1 MEKEKEMAK
10 KYYWLKLK
18 DNFFN
23 QKEVKKL
30 RRIAGGDTYTIIYL
44 KMQLL
49 SIKKDGI
56 IEFEGTE
63 KDLAEQLSYEI
74 DEDGDNIQ
82 TTLLFLR
89 ANNLIEEI
97 SENNF
102 LLTKVPDCIGKEGAS
117 AERVRRHRERK
128 ALLEKEKEEGLLE
141 EPKKEQ
147 EPYSNAKRQRM
158 FRAKKNCEEKQHIPF
173 IEDYMNKKRYNGN
186 YYIVLQRDKFR
197 CALCSSIENLC
208 VHHIDGY
215 DESKPENSNENKMI
229 TLCRHC
235 HSNVHA
241 GSKINEDTL
250 NSIDYY
256 TEYSNVTLPGN
267 AEVTYS
273 NDPVTKS
280 NTEIEKEK
288 EIEKEIN
295 NNISK
300 DIFINKVVSE
310 WNSIG
315 VSPIKLIRG
324 TRQKMLNA
332 RIKEYSEEGVLQAI
346 NNIKHSDFLKG
357 QNKNSWVITIDWFLK
372 PNNFIKVYEDNYN
385 SKKKTNDPFGNEEI
399 KRKRNYVPI
408 DPTM

>member
-74 DEDGDNIQ
+74 DENLDNIQ
-82 TTLLFLR
+82 VTLSFLK

-128 ALLEKEKEEGLLE
+128 ALLEKEKEQKML
-141 EPKKEQ
+141 Q
-147 EPYSNAKRQRM
+147 
-158 FRAKKNCEEKQHIPF
+158 C
-173 IEDYMNKKRYNGN
+173 NGE
-186 YYIVLQRDKFR
+186 VT
-197 CALCSSIENLC
+197 
-208 VHHIDGY
+208 
-215 DESKPENSNENKMI
+215 NSN
-229 TLCRHC
+229 
-235 HSNVHA
+235 
-241 GSKINEDTL
+241 
-250 NSIDYY
+250 
-256 TEYSNVTLPGN
+256 N
-267 AEVTYS
+267 A
-273 NDPVTKS
+273 VTKS

-288 EIEKEIN
+288 EIEIEKD

-399 KRKRNYVPI
+399 KRKRNYIPI

>member
-74 DEDGDNIQ
+74 DEDLNNIQ
-82 TTLLFLR
+82 VTLSFLKV
-89 ANNLIEEI
+89 NNLIEEI

-128 ALLEKEKEEGLLE
+128 ALLEKEKEQKML
-141 EPKKEQ
+141 Q
-147 EPYSNAKRQRM
+147 
-158 FRAKKNCEEKQHIPF
+158 C
-173 IEDYMNKKRYNGN
+173 NGE
-186 YYIVLQRDKFR
+186 VT
-197 CALCSSIENLC
+197 
-208 VHHIDGY
+208 
-215 DESKPENSNENKMI
+215 NSN
-229 TLCRHC
+229 
-235 HSNVHA
+235 
-241 GSKINEDTL
+241 
-250 NSIDYY
+250 
-256 TEYSNVTLPGN
+256 
-267 AEVTYS
+267 
-273 NDPVTKS
+273 NDVIKS
-280 NTEIEKEK
+280 NTEKEK
-288 EIEKEIN
+288 EIKIEKD

-399 KRKRNYVPI
+399 KRKRNYIPI

>member
-82 TTLLFLR
+82 TTLLFLK

-128 ALLEKEKEEGLLE
+128 ALLEKEKEQ
-141 EPKKEQ
+141 K
-147 EPYSNAKRQRM
+147 M
-158 FRAKKNCEEKQHIPF
+158 
-173 IEDYMNKKRYNGN
+173 
-186 YYIVLQRDKFR
+186 LQ
-197 CALCSSIENLC
+197 CNSE
-208 VHHIDGY
+208 VT
-215 DESKPENSNENKMI
+215 NSNDVVIE
-229 TLCRHC
+229 
-235 HSNVHA
+235 
-241 GSKINEDTL
+241 
-250 NSIDYY
+250 
-256 TEYSNVTLPGN
+256 
-267 AEVTYS
+267 
-273 NDPVTKS
+273 S
-280 NTEIEKEK
+280 NTEIEIEK

>member
-74 DEDGDNIQ
+74 DENLDNIQ
-82 TTLLFLR
+82 VTLSFLK

-128 ALLEKEKEEGLLE
+128 ALLEKEKEQKML
-141 EPKKEQ
+141 Q
-147 EPYSNAKRQRM
+147 
-158 FRAKKNCEEKQHIPF
+158 C
-173 IEDYMNKKRYNGN
+173 NGE
-186 YYIVLQRDKFR
+186 VT
-197 CALCSSIENLC
+197 
-208 VHHIDGY
+208 
-215 DESKPENSNENKMI
+215 NSN
-229 TLCRHC
+229 
-235 HSNVHA
+235 
-241 GSKINEDTL
+241 
-250 NSIDYY
+250 
-256 TEYSNVTLPGN
+256 N
-267 AEVTYS
+267 AVI
-273 NDPVTKS
+273 KS

-288 EIEKEIN
+288 EKEIEIEKD

-332 RIKEYSEEGVLQAI
+332 RIKEYTEEGVLQAI

-399 KRKRNYVPI
+399 KRKRNYIPI

>member
-74 DEDGDNIQ
+74 DEDLNNIQ
-82 TTLLFLR
+82 VTLSFLKV
-89 ANNLIEEI
+89 NNLIEEI

-128 ALLEKEKEEGLLE
+128 ALLEKEKEQKML
-141 EPKKEQ
+141 Q
-147 EPYSNAKRQRM
+147 
-158 FRAKKNCEEKQHIPF
+158 C
-173 IEDYMNKKRYNGN
+173 NGE
-186 YYIVLQRDKFR
+186 VT
-197 CALCSSIENLC
+197 
-208 VHHIDGY
+208 
-215 DESKPENSNENKMI
+215 NSN
-229 TLCRHC
+229 
-235 HSNVHA
+235 
-241 GSKINEDTL
+241 
-250 NSIDYY
+250 
-256 TEYSNVTLPGN
+256 N
-267 AEVTYS
+267 AVI
-273 NDPVTKS
+273 KS

-288 EIEKEIN
+288 EKEKEIEIEKD

-399 KRKRNYVPI
+399 KRKRNYIPI

>member
-74 DEDGDNIQ
+74 DEDLNNIQ
-82 TTLLFLR
+82 VTLSFLKV
-89 ANNLIEEI
+89 NNLIEEI

-128 ALLEKEKEEGLLE
+128 ALLEKEKEQKML
-141 EPKKEQ
+141 Q
-147 EPYSNAKRQRM
+147 
-158 FRAKKNCEEKQHIPF
+158 C
-173 IEDYMNKKRYNGN
+173 NGE
-186 YYIVLQRDKFR
+186 VT
-197 CALCSSIENLC
+197 
-208 VHHIDGY
+208 
-215 DESKPENSNENKMI
+215 NSN
-229 TLCRHC
+229 
-235 HSNVHA
+235 
-241 GSKINEDTL
+241 
-250 NSIDYY
+250 
-256 TEYSNVTLPGN
+256 N
-267 AEVTYS
+267 AVI
-273 NDPVTKS
+273 KS
-280 NTEIEKEK
+280 NTEIEKD
-288 EIEKEIN
+288 

-399 KRKRNYVPI
+399 KRKRNYIPI

>member
-74 DEDGDNIQ
+74 DEDLNNIQ
-82 TTLLFLR
+82 VTLSFLKV
-89 ANNLIEEI
+89 NNLIEEI

-128 ALLEKEKEEGLLE
+128 ALLEKEKEQKML
-141 EPKKEQ
+141 Q
-147 EPYSNAKRQRM
+147 
-158 FRAKKNCEEKQHIPF
+158 C
-173 IEDYMNKKRYNGN
+173 NGE
-186 YYIVLQRDKFR
+186 VT
-197 CALCSSIENLC
+197 
-208 VHHIDGY
+208 
-215 DESKPENSNENKMI
+215 NSN
-229 TLCRHC
+229 
-235 HSNVHA
+235 
-241 GSKINEDTL
+241 
-250 NSIDYY
+250 
-256 TEYSNVTLPGN
+256 N
-267 AEVTYS
+267 AVI
-273 NDPVTKS
+273 KS

-288 EIEKEIN
+288 EIEIERD

-399 KRKRNYVPI
+399 KRKRNYIPI

>member
-74 DEDGDNIQ
+74 DEDLNNIQ
-82 TTLLFLR
+82 VTLSFLKV
-89 ANNLIEEI
+89 NNLIEEI

-128 ALLEKEKEEGLLE
+128 ALLEKEKEQKML
-141 EPKKEQ
+141 Q
-147 EPYSNAKRQRM
+147 
-158 FRAKKNCEEKQHIPF
+158 C
-173 IEDYMNKKRYNGN
+173 NGE
-186 YYIVLQRDKFR
+186 VT
-197 CALCSSIENLC
+197 
-208 VHHIDGY
+208 
-215 DESKPENSNENKMI
+215 NSN
-229 TLCRHC
+229 
-235 HSNVHA
+235 
-241 GSKINEDTL
+241 
-250 NSIDYY
+250 
-256 TEYSNVTLPGN
+256 
-267 AEVTYS
+267 
-273 NDPVTKS
+273 NDVIKS
-280 NTEIEKEK
+280 NTEIEKENEK
-288 EIEKEIN
+288 EIEIEKD

-399 KRKRNYVPI
+399 KRKRNYIPI

>member
-128 ALLEKEKEEGLLE
+128 ALLEKEKEQKML
-141 EPKKEQ
+141 Q
-147 EPYSNAKRQRM
+147 
-158 FRAKKNCEEKQHIPF
+158 C
-173 IEDYMNKKRYNGN
+173 NGE
-186 YYIVLQRDKFR
+186 VT
-197 CALCSSIENLC
+197 
-208 VHHIDGY
+208 
-215 DESKPENSNENKMI
+215 NSNDVVIE
-229 TLCRHC
+229 
-235 HSNVHA
+235 
-241 GSKINEDTL
+241 
-250 NSIDYY
+250 
-256 TEYSNVTLPGN
+256 
-267 AEVTYS
+267 
-273 NDPVTKS
+273 S

-288 EIEKEIN
+288 EIEK
-295 NNISK
+295 
-300 DIFINKVVSE
+300 DIEYIWSLYPVKKGKAVAVKKIPKII
-310 WNSIG
+310 NSIG
-315 VSPIKLIRG
+315 KENLIKCIDRYKLEFKNG
-324 TRQKMLNA
+324 NYTYMAHGSTFFNGKYVDYLDENYTE
-332 RIKEYSEEGVLQAI
+332 KEEM
-346 NNIKHSDFLKG
+346 NNTFDF
-357 QNKNSWVITIDWFLK
+357 
-372 PNNFIKVYEDNYN
+372 
-385 SKKKTNDPFGNEEI
+385 
-399 KRKRNYVPI
+399 
-408 DPTM
+408 

>member
-1 MEKEKEMAK
+1 
-10 KYYWLKLK
+10 
-18 DNFFN
+18 
-23 QKEVKKL
+23 
-30 RRIAGGDTYTIIYL
+30 
-44 KMQLL
+44 MQLL

-74 DEDGDNIQ
+74 DEDLNNIQ
-82 TTLLFLR
+82 VTLSFLKV
-89 ANNLIEEI
+89 NNLIEEI

-128 ALLEKEKEEGLLE
+128 ALLEKEKEQKML
-141 EPKKEQ
+141 Q
-147 EPYSNAKRQRM
+147 
-158 FRAKKNCEEKQHIPF
+158 C
-173 IEDYMNKKRYNGN
+173 NGE
-186 YYIVLQRDKFR
+186 VT
-197 CALCSSIENLC
+197 
-208 VHHIDGY
+208 
-215 DESKPENSNENKMI
+215 NSN
-229 TLCRHC
+229 
-235 HSNVHA
+235 
-241 GSKINEDTL
+241 
-250 NSIDYY
+250 
-256 TEYSNVTLPGN
+256 N
-267 AEVTYS
+267 AVI
-273 NDPVTKS
+273 KS
-280 NTEIEKEK
+280 NTEKEKEK
-288 EIEKEIN
+288 EKDKEIEKD

-315 VSPIKLIRG
+315 VSPIKFIRG

-399 KRKRNYVPI
+399 KRKRNYIPI

>member
-23 QKEVKKL
+23 QKEIKKL

-74 DEDGDNIQ
+74 DEDLNNIQ
-82 TTLLFLR
+82 VTLSFLKV
-89 ANNLIEEI
+89 NNLIEEI

-128 ALLEKEKEEGLLE
+128 ALLEKEKEQKML
-141 EPKKEQ
+141 Q
-147 EPYSNAKRQRM
+147 
-158 FRAKKNCEEKQHIPF
+158 C
-173 IEDYMNKKRYNGN
+173 NGE
-186 YYIVLQRDKFR
+186 VT
-197 CALCSSIENLC
+197 
-208 VHHIDGY
+208 
-215 DESKPENSNENKMI
+215 NSN
-229 TLCRHC
+229 
-235 HSNVHA
+235 
-241 GSKINEDTL
+241 
-250 NSIDYY
+250 
-256 TEYSNVTLPGN
+256 N
-267 AEVTYS
+267 AVI
-273 NDPVTKS
+273 KS

-288 EIEKEIN
+288 EIEIEKD

-399 KRKRNYVPI
+399 KRKRNYIPI

>member
-74 DEDGDNIQ
+74 DEDLNNIQ
-82 TTLLFLR
+82 VTLSFLKV
-89 ANNLIEEI
+89 NNLIEEI

-128 ALLEKEKEEGLLE
+128 ALLEKEKEQKML
-141 EPKKEQ
+141 Q
-147 EPYSNAKRQRM
+147 
-158 FRAKKNCEEKQHIPF
+158 C
-173 IEDYMNKKRYNGN
+173 NGE
-186 YYIVLQRDKFR
+186 VT
-197 CALCSSIENLC
+197 
-208 VHHIDGY
+208 
-215 DESKPENSNENKMI
+215 NSN
-229 TLCRHC
+229 
-235 HSNVHA
+235 
-241 GSKINEDTL
+241 
-250 NSIDYY
+250 NS
-256 TEYSNVTLPGN
+256 
-267 AEVTYS
+267 
-273 NDPVTKS
+273 VTKC

-288 EIEKEIN
+288 EIEIEKD

-399 KRKRNYVPI
+399 KRKRNYIPI

>member
-74 DEDGDNIQ
+74 DEDLNNIQ
-82 TTLLFLR
+82 VTLSFLKV
-89 ANNLIEEI
+89 NNLIEEI

-128 ALLEKEKEEGLLE
+128 ALLEKEKEQKML
-141 EPKKEQ
+141 Q
-147 EPYSNAKRQRM
+147 
-158 FRAKKNCEEKQHIPF
+158 C
-173 IEDYMNKKRYNGN
+173 NGE
-186 YYIVLQRDKFR
+186 VT
-197 CALCSSIENLC
+197 
-208 VHHIDGY
+208 
-215 DESKPENSNENKMI
+215 NSN
-229 TLCRHC
+229 
-235 HSNVHA
+235 
-241 GSKINEDTL
+241 
-250 NSIDYY
+250 
-256 TEYSNVTLPGN
+256 N
-267 AEVTYS
+267 AVI
-273 NDPVTKS
+273 KS

-288 EIEKEIN
+288 EIEIEKD

-332 RIKEYSEEGVLQAI
+332 RIKEYSEEGILQAI

-399 KRKRNYVPI
+399 KRKRNYIPI

>member
-74 DEDGDNIQ
+74 DEDLNNIQ
-82 TTLLFLR
+82 VTLSFLKV
-89 ANNLIEEI
+89 NNLIEEI

-128 ALLEKEKEEGLLE
+128 ALLEKEKEQKML
-141 EPKKEQ
+141 Q
-147 EPYSNAKRQRM
+147 
-158 FRAKKNCEEKQHIPF
+158 C
-173 IEDYMNKKRYNGN
+173 NGE
-186 YYIVLQRDKFR
+186 VT
-197 CALCSSIENLC
+197 
-208 VHHIDGY
+208 
-215 DESKPENSNENKMI
+215 NSN
-229 TLCRHC
+229 
-235 HSNVHA
+235 
-241 GSKINEDTL
+241 
-250 NSIDYY
+250 
-256 TEYSNVTLPGN
+256 N
-267 AEVTYS
+267 AVI
-273 NDPVTKS
+273 KS

-288 EIEKEIN
+288 EKEKD

-324 TRQKMLNA
+324 TRQRMLNA

-399 KRKRNYVPI
+399 KRKRNYIPI

>member
-74 DEDGDNIQ
+74 DEDLNNIQ
-82 TTLLFLR
+82 VTLSFLKV
-89 ANNLIEEI
+89 NNLIEEI

-128 ALLEKEKEEGLLE
+128 ALLEKEKEQKML
-141 EPKKEQ
+141 Q
-147 EPYSNAKRQRM
+147 
-158 FRAKKNCEEKQHIPF
+158 C
-173 IEDYMNKKRYNGN
+173 NGE
-186 YYIVLQRDKFR
+186 VT
-197 CALCSSIENLC
+197 
-208 VHHIDGY
+208 
-215 DESKPENSNENKMI
+215 NSN
-229 TLCRHC
+229 
-235 HSNVHA
+235 
-241 GSKINEDTL
+241 
-250 NSIDYY
+250 
-256 TEYSNVTLPGN
+256 N
-267 AEVTYS
+267 A
-273 NDPVTKS
+273 VTKS

-288 EIEKEIN
+288 EKEIEKD

-399 KRKRNYVPI
+399 KRKRNYIPI

>member
-74 DEDGDNIQ
+74 DEDLNNIQ
-82 TTLLFLR
+82 VTLSFLKV
-89 ANNLIEEI
+89 NNLIEEI

-128 ALLEKEKEEGLLE
+128 ALLEKEKEQKML
-141 EPKKEQ
+141 Q
-147 EPYSNAKRQRM
+147 
-158 FRAKKNCEEKQHIPF
+158 C
-173 IEDYMNKKRYNGN
+173 NGE
-186 YYIVLQRDKFR
+186 VT
-197 CALCSSIENLC
+197 
-208 VHHIDGY
+208 
-215 DESKPENSNENKMI
+215 NSN
-229 TLCRHC
+229 
-235 HSNVHA
+235 
-241 GSKINEDTL
+241 
-250 NSIDYY
+250 
-256 TEYSNVTLPGN
+256 N
-267 AEVTYS
+267 AVI
-273 NDPVTKS
+273 KS

-288 EIEKEIN
+288 EIEIEKD

-399 KRKRNYVPI
+399 KRKRNYIPI

>member
-82 TTLLFLR
+82 TTLLFLK

-128 ALLEKEKEEGLLE
+128 ALLEKEKEQKML
-141 EPKKEQ
+141 Q
-147 EPYSNAKRQRM
+147 
-158 FRAKKNCEEKQHIPF
+158 C
-173 IEDYMNKKRYNGN
+173 NGE
-186 YYIVLQRDKFR
+186 VT
-197 CALCSSIENLC
+197 
-208 VHHIDGY
+208 
-215 DESKPENSNENKMI
+215 NSNDVVIE
-229 TLCRHC
+229 
-235 HSNVHA
+235 
-241 GSKINEDTL
+241 
-250 NSIDYY
+250 
-256 TEYSNVTLPGN
+256 
-267 AEVTYS
+267 
-273 NDPVTKS
+273 S

>member
-74 DEDGDNIQ
+74 DEDLNNIQ
-82 TTLLFLR
+82 VTLSFLKV
-89 ANNLIEEI
+89 NNLIEEI

-128 ALLEKEKEEGLLE
+128 ALLEKEKEQKML
-141 EPKKEQ
+141 Q
-147 EPYSNAKRQRM
+147 
-158 FRAKKNCEEKQHIPF
+158 C
-173 IEDYMNKKRYNGN
+173 NGE
-186 YYIVLQRDKFR
+186 VT
-197 CALCSSIENLC
+197 
-208 VHHIDGY
+208 
-215 DESKPENSNENKMI
+215 NSN
-229 TLCRHC
+229 
-235 HSNVHA
+235 
-241 GSKINEDTL
+241 
-250 NSIDYY
+250 
-256 TEYSNVTLPGN
+256 N
-267 AEVTYS
+267 AVI
-273 NDPVTKS
+273 KS

-288 EIEKEIN
+288 EKEIEKD

-399 KRKRNYVPI
+399 KKKRNYVPI

>member
-74 DEDGDNIQ
+74 DEDLNNIQ
-82 TTLLFLR
+82 VTLSFLKV
-89 ANNLIEEI
+89 NNLIEEI

-128 ALLEKEKEEGLLE
+128 ALLEKEKEQKML
-141 EPKKEQ
+141 Q
-147 EPYSNAKRQRM
+147 
-158 FRAKKNCEEKQHIPF
+158 C
-173 IEDYMNKKRYNGN
+173 NGE
-186 YYIVLQRDKFR
+186 VT
-197 CALCSSIENLC
+197 
-208 VHHIDGY
+208 
-215 DESKPENSNENKMI
+215 NSNNTVI
-229 TLCRHC
+229 
-235 HSNVHA
+235 
-241 GSKINEDTL
+241 
-250 NSIDYY
+250 
-256 TEYSNVTLPGN
+256 
-267 AEVTYS
+267 
-273 NDPVTKS
+273 KS

-288 EIEKEIN
+288 EKEIEIEKD

-399 KRKRNYVPI
+399 KRKRNYIPI

>member
-74 DEDGDNIQ
+74 DEDLNNIQ
-82 TTLLFLR
+82 VTLSFLKV
-89 ANNLIEEI
+89 NNLIEEI

-128 ALLEKEKEEGLLE
+128 ALLEKEKEQKML
-141 EPKKEQ
+141 Q
-147 EPYSNAKRQRM
+147 
-158 FRAKKNCEEKQHIPF
+158 C
-173 IEDYMNKKRYNGN
+173 NGE
-186 YYIVLQRDKFR
+186 VT
-197 CALCSSIENLC
+197 
-208 VHHIDGY
+208 
-215 DESKPENSNENKMI
+215 NSN
-229 TLCRHC
+229 
-235 HSNVHA
+235 
-241 GSKINEDTL
+241 
-250 NSIDYY
+250 
-256 TEYSNVTLPGN
+256 
-267 AEVTYS
+267 
-273 NDPVTKS
+273 NDVIKS
-280 NTEIEKEK
+280 NTEKEKEK
-288 EIEKEIN
+288 EIEIEKD

-399 KRKRNYVPI
+399 KRKRNYIPI

>member
-74 DEDGDNIQ
+74 DEDLNNIQ
-82 TTLLFLR
+82 VTLSFLKV
-89 ANNLIEEI
+89 NNLIEEI

-128 ALLEKEKEEGLLE
+128 ALLEKEKEQKML
-141 EPKKEQ
+141 Q
-147 EPYSNAKRQRM
+147 
-158 FRAKKNCEEKQHIPF
+158 C
-173 IEDYMNKKRYNGN
+173 NGE
-186 YYIVLQRDKFR
+186 VT
-197 CALCSSIENLC
+197 
-208 VHHIDGY
+208 
-215 DESKPENSNENKMI
+215 NSN
-229 TLCRHC
+229 
-235 HSNVHA
+235 
-241 GSKINEDTL
+241 
-250 NSIDYY
+250 
-256 TEYSNVTLPGN
+256 N
-267 AEVTYS
+267 AVI
-273 NDPVTKS
+273 KS

-288 EIEKEIN
+288 EIEIEKD

-399 KRKRNYVPI
+399 KIKRNYVPI

>member
-74 DEDGDNIQ
+74 DEDLNNIQ
-82 TTLLFLR
+82 VTLSFLKV
-89 ANNLIEEI
+89 NNLIEEI

-128 ALLEKEKEEGLLE
+128 ALLEKEKEQKML
-141 EPKKEQ
+141 Q
-147 EPYSNAKRQRM
+147 
-158 FRAKKNCEEKQHIPF
+158 C
-173 IEDYMNKKRYNGN
+173 NGE
-186 YYIVLQRDKFR
+186 VT
-197 CALCSSIENLC
+197 
-208 VHHIDGY
+208 
-215 DESKPENSNENKMI
+215 NSN
-229 TLCRHC
+229 
-235 HSNVHA
+235 
-241 GSKINEDTL
+241 
-250 NSIDYY
+250 
-256 TEYSNVTLPGN
+256 N
-267 AEVTYS
+267 A
-273 NDPVTKS
+273 VTKC
-280 NTEIEKEK
+280 NTEIEKEI
-288 EIEKEIN
+288 EIEKD

-399 KRKRNYVPI
+399 KRKRNYIPI

>member
-74 DEDGDNIQ
+74 DEDLNNIQ
-82 TTLLFLR
+82 VTLSFLKV
-89 ANNLIEEI
+89 NNLIEEI

-128 ALLEKEKEEGLLE
+128 ALLEKEKEQKML
-141 EPKKEQ
+141 Q
-147 EPYSNAKRQRM
+147 
-158 FRAKKNCEEKQHIPF
+158 C
-173 IEDYMNKKRYNGN
+173 NGE
-186 YYIVLQRDKFR
+186 VT
-197 CALCSSIENLC
+197 
-208 VHHIDGY
+208 
-215 DESKPENSNENKMI
+215 NSNDVVIE
-229 TLCRHC
+229 
-235 HSNVHA
+235 
-241 GSKINEDTL
+241 
-250 NSIDYY
+250 
-256 TEYSNVTLPGN
+256 
-267 AEVTYS
+267 
-273 NDPVTKS
+273 S
-280 NTEIEKEK
+280 NTEIEIEK

-300 DIFINKVVSE
+300 DIFINKIVYE
-310 WNSIG
+310 WNTIG

-332 RIKEYSEEGVLQAI
+332 RIKEYTEEGVLQAI

-399 KRKRNYVPI
+399 KRKRNYIPI

>member
-74 DEDGDNIQ
+74 DEDLNNIQ
-82 TTLLFLR
+82 VTLSFLKV
-89 ANNLIEEI
+89 NNLIEEI

-128 ALLEKEKEEGLLE
+128 ALLEKEKEQKML
-141 EPKKEQ
+141 Q
-147 EPYSNAKRQRM
+147 
-158 FRAKKNCEEKQHIPF
+158 C
-173 IEDYMNKKRYNGN
+173 NGE
-186 YYIVLQRDKFR
+186 VT
-197 CALCSSIENLC
+197 
-208 VHHIDGY
+208 
-215 DESKPENSNENKMI
+215 NSN
-229 TLCRHC
+229 
-235 HSNVHA
+235 
-241 GSKINEDTL
+241 
-250 NSIDYY
+250 
-256 TEYSNVTLPGN
+256 N
-267 AEVTYS
+267 AVI
-273 NDPVTKS
+273 KS

-288 EIEKEIN
+288 EIEIEIEKD

-300 DIFINKVVSE
+300 DIFLNKVVSE

-324 TRQKMLNA
+324 TRQRMLNA

-399 KRKRNYVPI
+399 KRKRNYIPI

>member
-128 ALLEKEKEEGLLE
+128 ALLEKEKEQ
-141 EPKKEQ
+141 K
-147 EPYSNAKRQRM
+147 M
-158 FRAKKNCEEKQHIPF
+158 
-173 IEDYMNKKRYNGN
+173 
-186 YYIVLQRDKFR
+186 LQ
-197 CALCSSIENLC
+197 CNSE
-208 VHHIDGY
+208 VT
-215 DESKPENSNENKMI
+215 NSNDVVIE
-229 TLCRHC
+229 
-235 HSNVHA
+235 
-241 GSKINEDTL
+241 
-250 NSIDYY
+250 
-256 TEYSNVTLPGN
+256 
-267 AEVTYS
+267 
-273 NDPVTKS
+273 S
-280 NTEIEKEK
+280 NT

>member
-74 DEDGDNIQ
+74 DEDLNNIQ
-82 TTLLFLR
+82 VTLSFLKV
-89 ANNLIEEI
+89 NNLIEEI

-128 ALLEKEKEEGLLE
+128 ALLEKEKEQKML
-141 EPKKEQ
+141 Q
-147 EPYSNAKRQRM
+147 
-158 FRAKKNCEEKQHIPF
+158 C
-173 IEDYMNKKRYNGN
+173 NGE
-186 YYIVLQRDKFR
+186 VT
-197 CALCSSIENLC
+197 
-208 VHHIDGY
+208 
-215 DESKPENSNENKMI
+215 NSNNAVIK
-229 TLCRHC
+229 
-235 HSNVHA
+235 
-241 GSKINEDTL
+241 SK
-250 NSIDYY
+250 
-256 TEYSNVTLPGN
+256 TE
-267 AEVTYS
+267 
-273 NDPVTKS
+273 K
-280 NTEIEKEK
+280 EKEK
-288 EIEKEIN
+288 EIEKD

-385 SKKKTNDPFGNEEI
+385 SKKNTNDPFGNEEI
-399 KRKRNYVPI
+399 KRKRNYIPI

>member
-1 MEKEKEMAK
+1 MSK

-74 DEDGDNIQ
+74 DEDLNNIQ
-82 TTLLFLR
+82 VTLSFLKV
-89 ANNLIEEI
+89 NNLIEEI

-128 ALLEKEKEEGLLE
+128 ALLEKEKEQKML
-141 EPKKEQ
+141 Q
-147 EPYSNAKRQRM
+147 
-158 FRAKKNCEEKQHIPF
+158 C
-173 IEDYMNKKRYNGN
+173 NG
-186 YYIVLQRDKFR
+186 
-197 CALCSSIENLC
+197 
-208 VHHIDGY
+208 
-215 DESKPENSNENKMI
+215 
-229 TLCRHC
+229 
-235 HSNVHA
+235 
-241 GSKINEDTL
+241 
-250 NSIDYY
+250 
-256 TEYSNVTLPGN
+256 
-267 AEVTYS
+267 EVTDS
-273 NDPVTKS
+273 NNDVIKS

-288 EIEKEIN
+288 EKEKEIEKD

-332 RIKEYSEEGVLQAI
+332 RIKEYTEEGVLQAI

-399 KRKRNYVPI
+399 KRKRNYIPI

>member
-74 DEDGDNIQ
+74 DEDLNNIQ
-82 TTLLFLR
+82 VTLSFLKV
-89 ANNLIEEI
+89 NNLIEEI

-128 ALLEKEKEEGLLE
+128 ALLEKEKEQKML
-141 EPKKEQ
+141 Q
-147 EPYSNAKRQRM
+147 
-158 FRAKKNCEEKQHIPF
+158 C
-173 IEDYMNKKRYNGN
+173 NGE
-186 YYIVLQRDKFR
+186 VT
-197 CALCSSIENLC
+197 
-208 VHHIDGY
+208 
-215 DESKPENSNENKMI
+215 NSN
-229 TLCRHC
+229 
-235 HSNVHA
+235 
-241 GSKINEDTL
+241 
-250 NSIDYY
+250 NS
-256 TEYSNVTLPGN
+256 
-267 AEVTYS
+267 
-273 NDPVTKS
+273 VTKC

-288 EIEKEIN
+288 EIEIEKD

-315 VSPIKLIRG
+315 ISPIKLIRG
-324 TRQKMLNA
+324 TRQRMLNA

-399 KRKRNYVPI
+399 KRKRNYIPI

>member
-74 DEDGDNIQ
+74 DEDLNNIQ
-82 TTLLFLR
+82 VTLSFLKV
-89 ANNLIEEI
+89 NNLIEEI

-128 ALLEKEKEEGLLE
+128 ALLEKEKEQKML
-141 EPKKEQ
+141 Q
-147 EPYSNAKRQRM
+147 
-158 FRAKKNCEEKQHIPF
+158 C
-173 IEDYMNKKRYNGN
+173 NGE
-186 YYIVLQRDKFR
+186 VT
-197 CALCSSIENLC
+197 
-208 VHHIDGY
+208 
-215 DESKPENSNENKMI
+215 NSNNTVI
-229 TLCRHC
+229 
-235 HSNVHA
+235 
-241 GSKINEDTL
+241 
-250 NSIDYY
+250 
-256 TEYSNVTLPGN
+256 
-267 AEVTYS
+267 
-273 NDPVTKS
+273 KS

-288 EIEKEIN
+288 EIEIEKD

-399 KRKRNYVPI
+399 KRKRNYIPI

>member
-74 DEDGDNIQ
+74 DEDLNNIQ
-82 TTLLFLR
+82 VTLSFLKV
-89 ANNLIEEI
+89 NNLIEEI

-128 ALLEKEKEEGLLE
+128 ALLEKEKEQKML
-141 EPKKEQ
+141 Q
-147 EPYSNAKRQRM
+147 
-158 FRAKKNCEEKQHIPF
+158 C
-173 IEDYMNKKRYNGN
+173 NGE
-186 YYIVLQRDKFR
+186 VT
-197 CALCSSIENLC
+197 
-208 VHHIDGY
+208 
-215 DESKPENSNENKMI
+215 NSN
-229 TLCRHC
+229 
-235 HSNVHA
+235 
-241 GSKINEDTL
+241 
-250 NSIDYY
+250 
-256 TEYSNVTLPGN
+256 
-267 AEVTYS
+267 
-273 NDPVTKS
+273 NDVIKS

-288 EIEKEIN
+288 EIEIEKD

-385 SKKKTNDPFGNEEI
+385 SKKNTNDPFGNEEI

>member
-74 DEDGDNIQ
+74 DEDLNNIQ
-82 TTLLFLR
+82 VTLSFLKV
-89 ANNLIEEI
+89 NNLIEEI

-128 ALLEKEKEEGLLE
+128 ALLEKEKEQKML
-141 EPKKEQ
+141 Q
-147 EPYSNAKRQRM
+147 
-158 FRAKKNCEEKQHIPF
+158 C
-173 IEDYMNKKRYNGN
+173 NGE
-186 YYIVLQRDKFR
+186 VT
-197 CALCSSIENLC
+197 
-208 VHHIDGY
+208 
-215 DESKPENSNENKMI
+215 NSN
-229 TLCRHC
+229 
-235 HSNVHA
+235 
-241 GSKINEDTL
+241 
-250 NSIDYY
+250 
-256 TEYSNVTLPGN
+256 N
-267 AEVTYS
+267 AVI
-273 NDPVTKS
+273 KS
-280 NTEIEKEK
+280 NTEK
-288 EIEKEIN
+288 EIEIEIEKD

-399 KRKRNYVPI
+399 KRKRNYIPI

>member
-74 DEDGDNIQ
+74 DEDLNNIQ
-82 TTLLFLR
+82 VTLSFLKV
-89 ANNLIEEI
+89 NNLIEEI

-128 ALLEKEKEEGLLE
+128 ALLEKEKEQKML
-141 EPKKEQ
+141 Q
-147 EPYSNAKRQRM
+147 
-158 FRAKKNCEEKQHIPF
+158 C
-173 IEDYMNKKRYNGN
+173 NGE
-186 YYIVLQRDKFR
+186 VT
-197 CALCSSIENLC
+197 
-208 VHHIDGY
+208 
-215 DESKPENSNENKMI
+215 NSN
-229 TLCRHC
+229 
-235 HSNVHA
+235 
-241 GSKINEDTL
+241 
-250 NSIDYY
+250 
-256 TEYSNVTLPGN
+256 N
-267 AEVTYS
+267 AVI
-273 NDPVTKS
+273 KS

-385 SKKKTNDPFGNEEI
+385 SKKKTNDSFGNEEV

>member
-74 DEDGDNIQ
+74 DEDLNNIQ
-82 TTLLFLR
+82 VTLSFLKV
-89 ANNLIEEI
+89 NNLIEEI

-128 ALLEKEKEEGLLE
+128 ALLEKEKEQKML
-141 EPKKEQ
+141 Q
-147 EPYSNAKRQRM
+147 
-158 FRAKKNCEEKQHIPF
+158 C
-173 IEDYMNKKRYNGN
+173 NGE
-186 YYIVLQRDKFR
+186 VT
-197 CALCSSIENLC
+197 
-208 VHHIDGY
+208 
-215 DESKPENSNENKMI
+215 NSN
-229 TLCRHC
+229 
-235 HSNVHA
+235 
-241 GSKINEDTL
+241 
-250 NSIDYY
+250 
-256 TEYSNVTLPGN
+256 N
-267 AEVTYS
+267 A
-273 NDPVTKS
+273 VTKS
-280 NTEIEKEK
+280 NTEIEKEI
-288 EIEKEIN
+288 EIEKD

-399 KRKRNYVPI
+399 KRKRNYIPI

>member
-74 DEDGDNIQ
+74 DEDLNNIQ
-82 TTLLFLR
+82 VTLSFLKV
-89 ANNLIEEI
+89 NNLIEEI

-128 ALLEKEKEEGLLE
+128 ALLEKEKEQKML
-141 EPKKEQ
+141 Q
-147 EPYSNAKRQRM
+147 
-158 FRAKKNCEEKQHIPF
+158 C
-173 IEDYMNKKRYNGN
+173 NG
-186 YYIVLQRDKFR
+186 
-197 CALCSSIENLC
+197 
-208 VHHIDGY
+208 
-215 DESKPENSNENKMI
+215 
-229 TLCRHC
+229 
-235 HSNVHA
+235 
-241 GSKINEDTL
+241 
-250 NSIDYY
+250 
-256 TEYSNVTLPGN
+256 
-267 AEVTYS
+267 EVTDS
-273 NDPVTKS
+273 NNDVIKS

-288 EIEKEIN
+288 EKEKEIEKD

-357 QNKNSWVITIDWFLK
+357 KNKNSWVITIDWFLK
-372 PNNFIKVYEDNYN
+372 LNNFIKVYEDNYN

-399 KRKRNYVPI
+399 KRKRNYIPI

>member
-74 DEDGDNIQ
+74 DEDLNNIQ
-82 TTLLFLR
+82 VTLSFLKV
-89 ANNLIEEI
+89 NNLIEEI

-128 ALLEKEKEEGLLE
+128 ALLEKEKEQKML
-141 EPKKEQ
+141 Q
-147 EPYSNAKRQRM
+147 
-158 FRAKKNCEEKQHIPF
+158 C
-173 IEDYMNKKRYNGN
+173 NGE
-186 YYIVLQRDKFR
+186 VT
-197 CALCSSIENLC
+197 
-208 VHHIDGY
+208 
-215 DESKPENSNENKMI
+215 NSN
-229 TLCRHC
+229 
-235 HSNVHA
+235 
-241 GSKINEDTL
+241 
-250 NSIDYY
+250 
-256 TEYSNVTLPGN
+256 
-267 AEVTYS
+267 
-273 NDPVTKS
+273 NDVIKS

-288 EIEKEIN
+288 EIEIEKD

-332 RIKEYSEEGVLQAI
+332 RIKEYTEEGVLQAI

-399 KRKRNYVPI
+399 KKKRNYVPI

>member
-74 DEDGDNIQ
+74 DEDLNNIQ
-82 TTLLFLR
+82 VTLSFLKV
-89 ANNLIEEI
+89 NNLIEEI

-128 ALLEKEKEEGLLE
+128 ALLEKEKEQKML
-141 EPKKEQ
+141 Q
-147 EPYSNAKRQRM
+147 
-158 FRAKKNCEEKQHIPF
+158 C
-173 IEDYMNKKRYNGN
+173 NG
-186 YYIVLQRDKFR
+186 
-197 CALCSSIENLC
+197 
-208 VHHIDGY
+208 
-215 DESKPENSNENKMI
+215 
-229 TLCRHC
+229 
-235 HSNVHA
+235 
-241 GSKINEDTL
+241 
-250 NSIDYY
+250 
-256 TEYSNVTLPGN
+256 
-267 AEVTYS
+267 EVTDS
-273 NDPVTKS
+273 NNTVIES
-280 NTEIEKEK
+280 NTEIEKEI
-288 EIEKEIN
+288 EIEKD

-399 KRKRNYVPI
+399 KRKRNYIPI

>member
-74 DEDGDNIQ
+74 DEDLNNIQ
-82 TTLLFLR
+82 VTLSFLKV
-89 ANNLIEEI
+89 NNLIEEI

-128 ALLEKEKEEGLLE
+128 ALLEKEKEQKML
-141 EPKKEQ
+141 Q
-147 EPYSNAKRQRM
+147 
-158 FRAKKNCEEKQHIPF
+158 C
-173 IEDYMNKKRYNGN
+173 NGE
-186 YYIVLQRDKFR
+186 VT
-197 CALCSSIENLC
+197 
-208 VHHIDGY
+208 
-215 DESKPENSNENKMI
+215 NSN
-229 TLCRHC
+229 
-235 HSNVHA
+235 
-241 GSKINEDTL
+241 
-250 NSIDYY
+250 
-256 TEYSNVTLPGN
+256 N
-267 AEVTYS
+267 AVI
-273 NDPVTKS
+273 KS
-280 NTEIEKEK
+280 NTEIEKEI
-288 EIEKEIN
+288 EIEKD

-399 KRKRNYVPI
+399 KKKRNYVPI

>member
-74 DEDGDNIQ
+74 DEDLNNIQ
-82 TTLLFLR
+82 VTLSFLKV
-89 ANNLIEEI
+89 NNLIEEI

-128 ALLEKEKEEGLLE
+128 ALLEKEKEQKML
-141 EPKKEQ
+141 Q
-147 EPYSNAKRQRM
+147 
-158 FRAKKNCEEKQHIPF
+158 C
-173 IEDYMNKKRYNGN
+173 NGE
-186 YYIVLQRDKFR
+186 VT
-197 CALCSSIENLC
+197 
-208 VHHIDGY
+208 
-215 DESKPENSNENKMI
+215 NSN
-229 TLCRHC
+229 
-235 HSNVHA
+235 
-241 GSKINEDTL
+241 
-250 NSIDYY
+250 
-256 TEYSNVTLPGN
+256 
-267 AEVTYS
+267 
-273 NDPVTKS
+273 NDVIKS
-280 NTEIEKEK
+280 NTEKEK
-288 EIEKEIN
+288 EIEIEIEKD

-332 RIKEYSEEGVLQAI
+332 RIKENSEEGVLQAI

-385 SKKKTNDPFGNEEI
+385 SKKKTNDSFDNF
-399 KRKRNYVPI
+399 
-408 DPTM
+408 

>member
-1 MEKEKEMAK
+1 MAK

-82 TTLLFLR
+82 TTLLFLK

-128 ALLEKEKEEGLLE
+128 ALLEKEKEQKML
-141 EPKKEQ
+141 Q
-147 EPYSNAKRQRM
+147 
-158 FRAKKNCEEKQHIPF
+158 C
-173 IEDYMNKKRYNGN
+173 NG
-186 YYIVLQRDKFR
+186 
-197 CALCSSIENLC
+197 
-208 VHHIDGY
+208 
-215 DESKPENSNENKMI
+215 
-229 TLCRHC
+229 
-235 HSNVHA
+235 
-241 GSKINEDTL
+241 
-250 NSIDYY
+250 
-256 TEYSNVTLPGN
+256 
-267 AEVTYS
+267 EVTDS
-273 NDPVTKS
+273 NGVVIES

-288 EIEKEIN
+288 EKEKEIN

-332 RIKEYSEEGVLQAI
+332 RIKEYTEEGVLQAI